1 MDSNEIKNNLSVSQ
15 NWVRILYMILFLIIH
30 SVAKSI
36 VVLIVVI
43 QAILKLFTSEL
54 NGALLGFSKNLNFY
68 IFQTLEFL
76 TYQTEE
82 KPFPFSDFPSYSKEE
97 ANEDNA
103 THT

>member
-1 MDSNEIKNNLSVSQ
+1 MDADQIKSNLSVSQ

-30 SVAKSI
+30 SVAKSV
-36 VVLIVVI
+36 VVLIVVT

-54 NGALLGFSKNLNFY
+54 NGALLNFSKNLNFF

-82 KPFPFSDFPSYSKEE
+82 KPFPFSDFPNYEKEEEESKES
-97 ANEDNA
+97 
-103 THT
+103 